1 MKAAIVVVQ
10 FIKQCSQKGMNFIFF
25 FLMKI
30 TYTYYLIPDK
40 PFTNSGQ
47 GSSTET
53 RVEKTF
59 KKIYKK
65 A

>member
-1 MKAAIVVVQ
+1 MKAVIVAIQ
-10 FIKQCSQKGMNFIFF
+10 FIKQCSQKRHELYF
-25 FLMKI
+25 FLIKI
-30 TYTYYLIPDK
+30 IYMYYLIPDK

-47 GSSTET
+47 GSSTEK
-53 RVEKTF
+53 RVEKTW